1 MTTNDLNLMKAMVQD
16 MKWREER
23 QKILAQ
29 NIANA
34 DTPDYKPQDLTPL
47 RFKDLLRSSTS
58 SLPTQTLGASSLA
71 ATDKQHLSVGGRSSS
86 NMTAKAKDSRDT
98 YEVAPAGN
106 AVVLEEQLLKA
117 NENMVGHRFTTN
129 LYQKNVDM
137 LKMTLRQN

>member
-47 RFKDLLRSSTS
+47 RFKDLLKSSTS
-58 SLPTQTLGASSLA
+58 SLSTQSMGSSSLA
-71 ATDKQHLSVGGRSSS
+71 TTDKQHLSVGGGSSS
-86 NMTAKAKDSRDT
+86 GMTAKAKDSRDT

-117 NENMVGHRFTTN
+117 NENMIGHRFTTN